1 MLFHV
6 KQASPVPHDDKR
18 APLGILA
25 AEAGLPTSR
34 TSRGDIRRCKHYG
47 VDERKSVAQIRPTV
61 WASADQEQYRIQ
73 PGEGS
78 P

>member
-25 AEAGLPTSR
+25 AEAGLPMSR
-34 TSRGDIRRCKHYG
+34 TSRGDISRPKHYG
-47 VDERKSVAQIRPTV
+47 VAERKSVAQIRPAV
-61 WASADQEQYRIQ
+61 WASEDQEQYRIQ
-73 PGEGS
+73 PREGS

>member
-6 KQASPVPHDDKR
+6 EQASPVPHDDKR

-34 TSRGDIRRCKHYG
+34 TSRGDISRCKHYG

>member
-25 AEAGLPTSR
+25 AETGLPTSR
-34 TSRGDIRRCKHYG
+34 TSRGDISRCKHYG

>member
-25 AEAGLPTSR
+25 AEAGLPMPR
-34 TSRGDIRRCKHYG
+34 NSRGDISRCKHYG

-61 WASADQEQYRIQ
+61 RTLADQEQYRIQ
-73 PGEGS
+73 PREGS

>member
-6 KQASPVPHDDKR
+6 KQASPVTHDDKR

-34 TSRGDIRRCKHYG
+34 TSRGDISRCKHYG

>member
-34 TSRGDIRRCKHYG
+34 TSRGDISRCKHYG

-61 WASADQEQYRIQ
+61 WASAD
-73 PGEGS
+73 
-78 P
+78 

>member
-1 MLFHV
+1 MLSHV

-34 TSRGDIRRCKHYG
+34 TSRGDISRCKHYG